1 MRGILKSVINE
12 CIFALINRLALDDMT
27 LADIALM
34 DLDTVGL
41 AVLNSMVEKGV
52 VMPEDSEEFL
62 HEYYETLLE
71 QADIILEFSEAYR

>member
-71 QADIILEFSEAYR
+71 QADIILEFSEEYR